1 MSHATSAAAV
11 VAICLSPAKGTAKTC
26 REDAVLRAGHGLV
39 GDAHAGDWHRQVSIL
54 PLERIEE
61 FQAKGATV
69 KYGDFGENIVVR
81 GLDLGRLR
89 VGDRIRIAD
98 AVLELTQFGKECH
111 DRCHIYQTMG
121 DCIMPRH
128 GVFARVLRGGD
139 VRVGD
144 PVAAMPSYT
153 VALLTASTR
162 GSTGER
168 ADVSGDVMAEM
179 VTEKGL
185 AIVERIIVPDDED
198 RIAAEL
204 ERLAD
209 SVRVNLVLTS
219 GGTGFSRRDVT
230 PEATLR
236 VVQRLCP
243 GIPEAMRSLSLAVSR
258 KAMLSRA
265 VAGIRGG
272 TLIVNLPGSPKAVRE
287 CLGFVLDELL
297 HGLEILA
304 GDIEDCAV
312 TVKQ

>member
-1 MSHATSAAAV
+1 MK
-11 VAICLSPAKGTAKTC
+11 P
-26 REDAVLRAGHGLV
+26 
-39 GDAHAGDWHRQVSIL
+39 
-54 PLERIEE
+54 
-61 FQAKGATV
+61 
-69 KYGDFGENIVVR
+69 GDFGENLVVR
-81 GLDLGRLR
+81 GLDLDRLR
-89 VGDRIRIAD
+89 IGDRIRIAD

-111 DRCHIYQTMG
+111 DRCHIYQAMG

-128 GVFARVLRGGD
+128 GVFARVLKGGD

-153 VALLTASTR
+153 VALLTASTK
-162 GSTGER
+162 GSVGDR

-179 VTEKGL
+179 VAEKGL
-185 AIVERIIVPDDED
+185 NIIERIIVPDDEV
-198 RIAAEL
+198 RIASEL
-204 ERLAD
+204 ERFAD
-209 SVRVNLVLTS
+209 TLRVSLVLTS

-236 VVQRLCP
+236 VVDRLCP
-243 GIPEAMRSLSLAVSR
+243 GIPEAMRFLSLAVSR

-287 CLGFVLDELL
+287 CLGFVIDELL

-304 GDIEDCAV
+304 GDVEDCAV
-312 TVKQ
+312 TVKP